1 MAPED
6 KVEDQLSTRTASS
19 SSFPRT
25 GSSRDEESPGQS
37 SGSAAAALFAAVLV
51 ATGREA
57 KEESDVQPDGSTVK
71 PVKQL
76 QEALEDVQRRTEHV
90 QTKIRIAAAECN
102 ALEQRIE
109 GLALAH
115 RRRELEVADVWQDV
129 EAGMVSAREVLK
141 TSADLRES
149 GQQEVTELGCL
160 QKEACRQAIAIQV
173 LRRWH
178 DEAEAHHP
186 KTRLA
191 VLTAQL
197 ADERRRRSKEIQQEM
212 DEISRLEDLVRNGSG
227 AA

>member
-1 MAPED
+1 MPPED

-57 KEESDVQPDGSTVK
+57 KVQEDVQPDGSKVK

-76 QEALEDVQRRTEHV
+76 HEALQDVQRRTEHV
-90 QTKIRIAAAECN
+90 ETKIRIAAAECN
-102 ALEQRIE
+102 ALERRIE

-129 EAGMVSAREVLK
+129 EAGMVSAQEVLK

-149 GQQEVTELGCL
+149 AQQEVTELGCL
-160 QKEACRQAIAIQV
+160 QKEVRRQAVAVQV

-212 DEISRLEDLVRNGSG
+212 DEISRLEDLLRNVSG

>member
-1 MAPED
+1 MR
-6 KVEDQLSTRTASS
+6 KVLDRHLDLQLLRFSPRCWSQLGAKPRCRSRTCNQTAQGSSLSS
-19 SSFPRT
+19 SSRKPCRRSIVRSQGVT
-25 GSSRDEESPGQS
+25 
-37 SGSAAAALFAAVLV
+37 
-51 ATGREA
+51 
-57 KEESDVQPDGSTVK
+57 VQ
-71 PVKQL
+71 
-76 QEALEDVQRRTEHV
+76 EDVQRRTEHV
-90 QTKIRIAAAECN
+90 ETKIRIAAAECN

-129 EAGMVSAREVLK
+129 EAGMVSAQEVLK

-160 QKEACRQAIAIQV
+160 QKEACRQAVAVQV

-212 DEISRLEDLVRNGSG
+212 DEISRLEDLLRNMSG